1 MRLTDNGQLVLQN
14 FKNDWAN
21 AHQKIVSES
30 DSSSSSSCDVV
41 LKRQMKDVFGTYI
54 HANISKEEVE
64 KYSKVFEEGKVYS
77 IKNFLVVTNYYKYKT
92 TTHKYLIKFNYK
104 TVVKES
110 KSRQFPTHMLR
121 IKSFESLR
129 NPVEVNETELFDVI
143 GRVVEIYSPVQKLIA
158 GKAAT
163 LIDFVIADTQNIH
176 LKCTVWDEHVAAI
189 HQFYNIDVEQP
200 IIVAIQLCRA
210 KIVNGEVRIT
220 SSYDATNCGLITVLL
235 SLLNLGPSILATE
248 NSPHRSITTTTVLSE
263 STGLGDL
270 QSGSITITTLS
281 DLVMK
286 EEDGD
291 YYVPAQ
297 IVGIQGSRKG
307 DWYYTSCMS
316 QGCNK
321 KLSVRDNGL
330 LICGKCNKKWEEG
343 CVRYKVVVRV
353 VDKRDDALFLLWDR
367 ECADLVGVLASL
379 LFEKYLKVDIDIP
392 PELESLI
399 GMLNDT
405 QEKDL
410 ISRMIEED
418 DDDISGIEGSKGDEV
433 NSSVNAT
440 QEKGKETDSENSDT
454 IKRCL
459 MDQFSTSTKLKKSG
473 MVTVKTEKI

>member
-1 MRLTDNGQLVLQN
+1 
-14 FKNDWAN
+14 
-21 AHQKIVSES
+21 
-30 DSSSSSSCDVV
+30 
-41 LKRQMKDVFGTYI
+41 
-54 HANISKEEVE
+54 
-64 KYSKVFEEGKVYS
+64 
-77 IKNFLVVTNYYKYKT
+77 
-92 TTHKYLIKFNYK
+92 
-104 TVVKES
+104 
-110 KSRQFPTHMLR
+110 MLR

-143 GRVVEIYSPVQKLIA
+143 GRLVEIYSPVQKLIA

-163 LIDFVIADTQNIH
+163 LIDFVIVDTQDMH

-189 HQFYNIDVEQP
+189 HQFYNIDVKQP

-210 KIVNGEVRIT
+210 KIVNGEVRIN
-220 SSYDATNCGLITVLL
+220 SSYDATKLWINH
-235 SLLNLGPSILATE
+235 SFAEFAEFRSKLAAE
-248 NSPHRSITTTTVLSE
+248 NSPHRSITITTVLSD

-281 DLVMK
+281 DLLMK

-297 IVGIQGSRKG
+297 IVGIEGSRKG

-321 KLSVRDNGL
+321 KLTEGDQGL
-330 LICGKCNKKWEEG
+330 VICGKCKKKWDQG

-353 VDKRDDALFLLWDR
+353 VDKRDDAPFLLWDR
-367 ECADLVGVLASL
+367 ECADLVGVPASL
-379 LFEKYLKVDIDIP
+379 LFEKYLKEDIDIL

-399 GMLNDT
+399 GRSMIFKLSLKRDQMRGPTSAYNVMRVIMDQALVDEYCSRLNDT

-418 DDDISGIEGSKGDEV
+418 DDDSFDSDEEGSKGDEV
-433 NSSVNAT
+433 NSPVNAT

-459 MDQFSTSTKLKKSG
+459 LDQFSTSTKLKKSR
-473 MVTVKTEKI
+473 MINVKTEKI

>member
-1 MRLTDNGQLVLQN
+1 ML
-14 FKNDWAN
+14 
-21 AHQKIVSES
+21 H
-30 DSSSSSSCDVV
+30 
-41 LKRQMKDVFGTYI
+41 
-54 HANISKEEVE
+54 
-64 KYSKVFEEGKVYS
+64 
-77 IKNFLVVTNYYKYKT
+77 IKL
-92 TTHKYLIKFNYK
+92 
-104 TVVKES
+104 
-110 KSRQFPTHMLR
+110 
-121 IKSFESLR
+121 FESLR

-163 LIDFVIADTQNIH
+163 LIDFVIADTKDMH

-189 HQFYNIDVEQP
+189 HQFYNIDVKQP

-220 SSYDATNCGLITVLL
+220 SSYDATKLWINH
-235 SLLNLGPSILATE
+235 SFAEFAEFRSKLAAE
-248 NSPHRSITTTTVLSE
+248 NSPHRSITTITVLSD

-281 DLVMK
+281 DLLMK
-286 EEDGD
+286 EE
-291 YYVPAQ
+291 
-297 IVGIQGSRKG
+297 IVGIEGSRKG

-321 KLSVRDNGL
+321 KLSVGDQGL
-330 LICGKCNKKWEEG
+330 LICGKCNKKWEQG

-353 VDKRDDALFLLWDR
+353 VDKRDDAPFLLWDR
-367 ECADLVGVLASL
+367 ECADLVGVPASL

-399 GMLNDT
+399 GMSMIFKLSLKRDQMRGPTSAYNVMRVIRDQALVDEYCSRLNDT

-410 ISRMIEED
+410 ISIMIEED
-418 DDDISGIEGSKGDEV
+418 DDDSFDSDEEGSKGDEV
-433 NSSVNAT
+433 NSSVNTT
-440 QEKGKETDSENSDT
+440 QEKGKETDSDNSDT

-459 MDQFSTSTKLKKSG
+459 MDQFSTSTKLKKSR